1 MPRYGRERPMNGAT
15 KAYSGRASMV
25 KMNDPGIA
33 ASVYFVHT
41 LIPSAWSLMW

>member
-1 MPRYGRERPMNGAT
+1 MRGAT

-25 KMNDPGIA
+25 KMKEPGMA

-41 LIPSAWSLMW
+41 LGE